1 MTIKLITAFVL
12 AFLFATAFGK
22 FYVPWLRRIKAGQE
36 IKENGPSWHMSKSGT
51 PTMGG
56 VMFILAAILVCLT
69 VCFEGML
76 RGEFVNVFIVLFAC
90 VFGAIG
96 FLDDWEK
103 LAKKQNLGLSATAK
117 FLLQLVASLVFV
129 LLMRQIG
136 YVRPS
141 FYLFFVDKTIYMPEW
156 LYFLIS
162 SFIIVGTVNAVNI
175 TDGIDGL
182 AASTSIPVFLFFV
195 ALTLVFGDEFEQMG
209 FIASGMVGGL
219 LGFLVYNFNP
229 AKCFMGDT
237 GSILGSFLYVACS
250 EWWLRFLDNPTVIG
264 TFKVPLLGHRFLR
277 VHARRR
283 LIQDQQA
290 GVGGQR
296 AGDLQPALLSVGQAA
311 GLLAFLVRQPHDLQK
326 LHRLPAHPGFLLAV
340 QAEGRRQKAAAGVH
354 MLGDQDVFK
363 DRQVAEQADILE
375 GTGQTHLGDLVRR
388 FAQCGLV
395 GKFFGVAAQVFPLAA
410 ALGVLAQVGLAVQV
424 QAAVGGG
431 VYAGHRVKG
440 RRLAGAVGSDQGNDL
455 SLPDLHRKVV
465 DSHYAAELHRDIFQP
480 KNGVIHSQHRLSP
493 FFCRRTAP

>member
-36 IKENGPSWHMSKSGT
+36 IKENGPAWHMSKSGT

-56 VMFILAAILVCLT
+56 VMFILAAILVCIT

-103 LAKKQNLGLSATAK
+103 LAKKQNLGLSAKAK

-209 FIASGMVGGL
+209 FIASGMIGGL

-237 GSILGSFLYVACS
+237 GSLFLGGMIAALAYGYNMPIMLITLGFVFLMETLSDIIQVGY
-250 EWWLRFLDNPTVIG
+250 
-264 TFKVPLLGHRFLR
+264 FKLSHGKRVFKMAPFHHHLEMGGWLGHKWKEKEI
-277 VHARRR
+277 V
-283 LIQDQQA
+283 
-290 GVGGQR
+290 
-296 AGDLQPALLSVGQAA
+296 ALFTGISLVMAIISFIVVYKHYMGLS
-311 GLLAFLVRQPHDLQK
+311 
-326 LHRLPAHPGFLLAV
+326 
-340 QAEGRRQKAAAGVH
+340 
-354 MLGDQDVFK
+354 
-363 DRQVAEQADILE
+363 
-375 GTGQTHLGDLVRR
+375 
-388 FAQCGLV
+388 
-395 GKFFGVAAQVFPLAA
+395 
-410 ALGVLAQVGLAVQV
+410 
-424 QAAVGGG
+424 
-431 VYAGHRVKG
+431 
-440 RRLAGAVGSDQGNDL
+440 
-455 SLPDLHRKVV
+455 
-465 DSHYAAELHRDIFQP
+465 
-480 KNGVIHSQHRLSP
+480 
-493 FFCRRTAP
+493 

>member
-12 AFLFATAFGK
+12 AFLFSTAFGK

-36 IKENGPSWHMSKSGT
+36 IKENGPTWHMNKSGT

-76 RGEFVNVFIVLFAC
+76 RGEFVNVFIVVFAC

-103 LAKKQNLGLSATAK
+103 LAKKQNLGLSAKAK

-209 FIASGMVGGL
+209 FVASGMVGGL

-237 GSILGSFLYVACS
+237 GSLFLGGMIAALAYGYNMPIMLVTLGFVFLMETLSDIIQVGY
-250 EWWLRFLDNPTVIG
+250 
-264 TFKVPLLGHRFLR
+264 FK
-277 VHARRR
+277 
-283 LIQDQQA
+283 
-290 GVGGQR
+290 
-296 AGDLQPALLSVGQAA
+296 LSHGK
-311 GLLAFLVRQPHDLQK
+311 R
-326 LHRLPAHPGFLLAV
+326 
-340 QAEGRRQKAAAGVH
+340 
-354 MLGDQDVFK
+354 VFK
-363 DRQVAEQADILE
+363 MAPFHHHLEMGGWFGHKWKEKEIVAL
-375 GTGQTHLGDLVRR
+375 
-388 FAQCGLV
+388 FAGISTVMAIISFIVVSKHYMGL
-395 GKFFGVAAQVFPLAA
+395 
-410 ALGVLAQVGLAVQV
+410 
-424 QAAVGGG
+424 
-431 VYAGHRVKG
+431 
-440 RRLAGAVGSDQGNDL
+440 S
-455 SLPDLHRKVV
+455 
-465 DSHYAAELHRDIFQP
+465 
-480 KNGVIHSQHRLSP
+480 
-493 FFCRRTAP
+493 